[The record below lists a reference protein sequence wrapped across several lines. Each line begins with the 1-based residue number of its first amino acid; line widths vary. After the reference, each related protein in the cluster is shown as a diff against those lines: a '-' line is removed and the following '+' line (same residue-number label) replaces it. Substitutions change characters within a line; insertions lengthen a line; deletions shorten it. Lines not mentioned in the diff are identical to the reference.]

1 MSRKL
6 ITKGAAKKQQIHRNR
21 KPVNFLAECI
31 RIWRKFE
38 AFLDEIYRPLSPLD
52 AIFAGISRNF
62 AGIFSRAQELFF
74 EIHISE
80 AI

>member
-1 MSRKL
+1 MSRKP
-6 ITKGAAKKQQIHRNR
+6 IAKVAAKKQQIHRNR
-21 KPVNFLAECI
+21 KPFKCI

-38 AFLDEIYRPLSPLD
+38 AFLDEIYWPHSPLD
-52 AIFAGISRNF
+52 AIFAGISRDF
-62 AGIFSRAQELFF
+62 AGLFSRSQKLFC